1 MRVPVPDRM
10 PVIRDGDAIRR
21 RLAKDSSAEA
31 LTSLLRP
38 CHDAELNRNP
48 FAALV
53 GSPKNDVPQCIVP
66 LAGKLAKDGE

>member
-1 MRVPVPDRM
+1 MTALVPEWM
-10 PVIRDGDAIRR
+10 PVILDGDAIRR
-21 RLAKDSSAEA
+21 RLAKDTSAEA

-53 GSPKNDVPQCIVP
+53 GSPKNDVPQCILP
-66 LAGKLAKDGE
+66 LAGELAKDGE